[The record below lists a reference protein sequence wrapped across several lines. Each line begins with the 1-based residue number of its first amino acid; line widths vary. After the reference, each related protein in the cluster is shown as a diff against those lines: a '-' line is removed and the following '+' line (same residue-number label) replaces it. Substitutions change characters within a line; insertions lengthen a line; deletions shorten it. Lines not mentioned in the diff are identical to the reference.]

1 MHFKTLICSYNQFQS
16 SRYHQSAHV
25 VICHFPVENQPW
37 KLSFAL
43 RRKTCFIRYNI
54 TNLTN
59 KPTGR
64 RLAFIV
70 IPSHFVSRVW
80 RQYLQAVLTPWKI
93 KVFQIRI
100 KKIQQPCSTS
110 KCVGLHRVGATKTIF
125 FYLSCYLAA
134 LVSNWCSWM
143 GRPRRDPRTTP
154 LQKQPRYCECLLP
167 LN

>member
-1 MHFKTLICSYNQFQS
+1 MSKFKIPPVCPCGDLPFSGGKATWKI
-16 SRYHQSAHV
+16 
-25 VICHFPVENQPW
+25 VICIETENLLYPLHHHKPDKQANW
-37 KLSFAL
+37 SQTRIHSHSTSF
-43 RRKTCFIRYNI
+43 C
-54 TNLTN
+54 
-59 KPTGR
+59 
-64 RLAFIV
+64 
-70 IPSHFVSRVW
+70 VSGMTAKS
-80 RQYLQAVLTPWKI
+80 LGSLDSLKKEI
-93 KVFQIRI
+93 SFNNH

-110 KCVGLHRVGATKTIF
+110 KCVGLHRVGATKKLF